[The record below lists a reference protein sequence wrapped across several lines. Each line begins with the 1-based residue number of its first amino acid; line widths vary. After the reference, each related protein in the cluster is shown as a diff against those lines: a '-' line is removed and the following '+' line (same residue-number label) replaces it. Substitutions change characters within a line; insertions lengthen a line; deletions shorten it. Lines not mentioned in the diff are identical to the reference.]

1 MMKYRDT
8 GKFTPTQRKL
18 AKEIAERIEK
28 LRKSGCAIVGKQ
40 DCLIAYIHKE
50 YNNSTCDSPHSK
62 HPLKT
67 LELGHITDSGADDQL
82 FFELGYLED

>member
-1 MMKYRDT
+1 M
-8 GKFTPTQRKL
+8 L
-18 AKEIAERIEK
+18 
-28 LRKSGCAIVGKQ
+28 
-40 DCLIAYIHKE
+40 YIHKE
-50 YNNSTCDSPHSK
+50 YDNSTCDSPHST